1 MTFFDKALGY
11 AVGLLFVVVLIGG
24 LWSLAQIIGG
34 IIAAPEVCAGMAFGF
49 LYLTWLAQALTQ
61 R

>member
-1 MTFFDKALGY
+1 MTFLDNALGY

-34 IIAAPEVCAGMAFGF
+34 IIAAPVWTAGFVFG
-49 LYLTWLAQALTQ
+49 WLLLISIAKSV
-61 R
+61 